1 VSASQ
6 LPDAHHND
14 DFPQRRHTDEDIIAG
29 IGYQI
34 PSLYSNLIVICQPP
48 EKGMSIEENFHPS
61 WPSMAASISAGSV
74 LKSGPILILPRS
86 APG

>member
-29 IGYQI
+29 ILYQI

-48 EKGMSIEENFHPS
+48 EKGMNIEENFHPS
-61 WPSMAASISAGSV
+61 
-74 LKSGPILILPRS
+74 
-86 APG
+86 